1 VGTVRTRRLQGARLQ
16 ESGLGQERAGD
27 EASAAP
33 WSSSIR
39 RMVEIALLR
48 ALKVSTTPGVTSM
61 SRYLRQGGAGRVRA

>member
-1 VGTVRTRRLQGARLQ
+1 MGTVRTRRLQGARLQ
-16 ESGLGQERAGD
+16 ESGPQERAGD